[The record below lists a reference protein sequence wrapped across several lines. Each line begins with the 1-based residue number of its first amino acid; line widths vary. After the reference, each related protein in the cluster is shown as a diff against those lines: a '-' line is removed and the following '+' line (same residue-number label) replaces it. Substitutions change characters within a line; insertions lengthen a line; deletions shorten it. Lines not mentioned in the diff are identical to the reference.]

1 MGSIIR
7 TKFEKKLWYPNM
19 REAETLIWERFLA
32 RFPDAYDEVAYNVK
46 VGEGAEIPEGTDE
59 TIAFD
64 FKVLTQRKIDVIGFK
79 GNTIDIIELKPL
91 AGTGAVGQVKAYGVL
106 YKKTYDSGANPNL
119 IVMTDAEQRDTK
131 TVAEAEGVKL
141 III

>member
-1 MGSIIR
+1 MEKI
-7 TKFEKKLWYPNM
+7 KFEKKSWYPNM

-32 RFPDAYDEVAYNVK
+32 AQPDAYDEVAYNVK
-46 VGEGAEIPEGTDE
+46 VGEGAVIPEGTQQE
-59 TIAFD
+59 IADD
-64 FKVLTQRKIDVIGFK
+64 FTMLTQRKIDVVGFK
-79 GNTIDIIELKPL
+79 GNNIDIIELKPY

-106 YKKTYDSGANPNL
+106 YKNTYDANAKPNL
-119 IVMTDAEQRDTK
+119 IVMSDVEQRDTR

>member
-1 MGSIIR
+1 M
-7 TKFEKKLWYPNM
+7 FEREKYRKKAFYPNM

-32 RFPDAYDEVAYNVK
+32 AFPDAFDEVAYNVK
-46 VGEGAEIPEGTDE
+46 VGEGAVIPDGTEDVL
-59 TIAFD
+59 AKD
-64 FKVLTQRKIDVIGFK
+64 FKELTQRKIDVMGFK
-79 GNTIDIIELKPL
+79 NNSIDIIELKPY

-106 YKKTYDSGANPNL
+106 YKKTYDANANPNL
-119 IVMTDAEQRDTK
+119 IVISDVEQRDTR

>member
-1 MGSIIR
+1 
-7 TKFEKKLWYPNM
+7 M
-19 REAETLIWERFLA
+19 REAETLIWERFLSA
-32 RFPDAYDEVAYNVK
+32 HPDAYDEVAYNVK

-59 TIAFD
+59 SIAFD

-79 GNTIDIIELKPL
+79 NNSIDIIELKPY
-91 AGTGAVGQVKAYGVL
+91 AGTGAVGQVKGYGVL
-106 YKKTYDSGANPNL
+106 YKKTYDGSANPNL
-119 IVMTDAEQRDTK
+119 IVMTDVEQRDTR

>member
-1 MGSIIR
+1 MERI
-7 TKFEKKLWYPNM
+7 KFEKKPWYPNM
-19 REAETLIWERFLA
+19 REAETLIWERFLSA
-32 RFPDAYDEVAYNVK
+32 HPDAYDEVAYNVK
-46 VGEGAEIPEGTDE
+46 VGEGAEIPDGTDE
-59 TIAFD
+59 VIAFD

-79 GNTIDIIELKPL
+79 NNDIDIIELKPY

-106 YKKTYDSGANPNL
+106 YKKTYDANASPNL
-119 IVMTDAEQRDTK
+119 IVMSDVEQRDTR